1 MNGAEALCG
10 ALLDG
15 GIDVC
20 FANPGTSE
28 MHFVAALDRRP
39 EMRCILGLAE
49 GVVTAAADGY
59 ARMAGRPAA
68 ALLHLGPGLAN
79 GLANLHNARRARSPM
94 VVVVGDHATWHV
106 AADAP
111 LTTDIEGLA
120 RPMSDHVTRLAPG
133 ESVAAGARRALE
145 AARATPGIATL
156 ILPADV
162 AWGPETAAAVA
173 GPAPARRGFDAA
185 AVAAVAVALADAR
198 RAGRRAGLLLA
209 GDALRGAALADAARI
224 AAATGARLLS
234 EMFNARVE
242 RGAGRPAAPKVPY
255 PVDVATGFLAD
266 LDLVVLV
273 GARPPAG
280 FFGYPGKP
288 SFLARPD
295 CMIVRLAE
303 GTDDLPA
310 ALAALADAVDASA
323 TIPAGPDAPLP
334 PDPADGRL
342 DADAIAAVVARA
354 LPEGAV
360 LVEEALTAGA
370 PLYAATAGAAPHDL
384 LQLTG
389 GAIGIGIPLA
399 AGAAVGAPGR
409 KVVSMQA
416 DGSGMYTVQG
426 LWTQAREGLDVVT
439 VILSNRAYAIL
450 YGEMRGVG
458 VAEIGRNAR
467 RMFDLDGPPLD
478 WVALARG
485 MGVPGIRCDDVAG
498 FRRAFA
504 AAVAEPGPFLIEAV
518 L

>member
-1 MNGAEALCG
+1 
-10 ALLDG
+10 
-15 GIDVC
+15 
-20 FANPGTSE
+20 
-28 MHFVAALDRRP
+28 
-39 EMRCILGLAE
+39 
-49 GVVTAAADGY
+49 
-59 ARMAGRPAA
+59 
-68 ALLHLGPGLAN
+68 
-79 GLANLHNARRARSPM
+79 
-94 VVVVGDHATWHV
+94 
-106 AADAP
+106 
-111 LTTDIEGLA
+111 
-120 RPMSDHVTRLAPG
+120 
-133 ESVAAGARRALE
+133 
-145 AARATPGIATL
+145 
-156 ILPADV
+156 
-162 AWGPETAAAVA
+162 
-173 GPAPARRGFDAA
+173 
-185 AVAAVAVALADAR
+185 
-198 RAGRRAGLLLA
+198 
-209 GDALRGAALADAARI
+209 
-224 AAATGARLLS
+224 
-234 EMFNARVE
+234 
-242 RGAGRPAAPKVPY
+242 
-255 PVDVATGFLAD
+255 
-266 LDLVVLV
+266 
-273 GARPPAG
+273 
-280 FFGYPGKP
+280 
-288 SFLARPD
+288 
-295 CMIVRLAE
+295 
-303 GTDDLPA
+303 
-310 ALAALADAVDASA
+310 
-323 TIPAGPDAPLP
+323 
-334 PDPADGRL
+334 
-342 DADAIAAVVARA
+342 A